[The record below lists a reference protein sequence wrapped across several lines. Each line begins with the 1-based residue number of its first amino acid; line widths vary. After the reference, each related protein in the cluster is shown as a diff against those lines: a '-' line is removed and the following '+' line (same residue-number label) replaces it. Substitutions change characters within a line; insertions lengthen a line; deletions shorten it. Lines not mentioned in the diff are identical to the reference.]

1 MSRPSRV
8 IIPVLDLEQNDKPL
22 IKQVVKGCKEL
33 SVQKISSDSSSDN
46 SCSFSFQP
54 PSQNTV
60 IDRRIEMEV
69 SVELAII
76 NATAADLFNNEGN
89 AAVGVT
95 DTVKNISFERV
106 QDRKSAKVL
115 AAAVGAGA
123 AAPAVPSPTTE
134 ENNSGVSQSLSN
146 NLAPRQ
152 FPIASII
159 DTIDLTINGT
169 HFTASVNQ
177 YIHALMTY
185 TTPEYRDKVFGNN
198 SYHHPDK
205 SDYTTSIGKVDN
217 PLNKTGEGG
226 RHGET
231 PRGACFYEE
240 LEFYTDNGGHAKSG
254 IRLKLREPSPLM
266 MEFGHGMTN
275 INDLSVTINWKSDK
289 KRAFSLIETTNAL
302 FRIAPRASAAN
313 ELTNVKISGKIAPA
327 TDPQLVVR
335 YYTPQDDIKIPNE
348 IVLPYKQPKV
358 VIQSA
363 VQIGQNST
371 HIFNSNNIRLN
382 QIPEAVYIYAKQS
395 RATESILT
403 ADTYASIEQLNVSWK
418 NKTGVLSGF
427 RESELIQTAQANGC
441 DIQRSEVLQGG
452 YVLKLVFGKDLPLD
466 DNESGGTRGD
476 YNWQCDVTV
485 RNHQALRNFELFQV
499 FVYNGHAIISP
510 NECRV
515 MTGILDLKDNVE
527 AEDMGEDYHS
537 NNTTGGSYVAGSIVG
552 GSGEAGGSLLGGK
565 AQHIASGVMK
575 AVSMA
580 KDLKPCVDG
589 AMNAYSKYKTRA

>member
-69 SVELAII
+69 SVEIAFS
-76 NATAADLFNNEGN
+76 NATADTIFDNEGT
-89 AAVGVT
+89 VVIGQT
-95 DTVKNISFERV
+95 DTRKNINFERV
-106 QDRKSAKVL
+106 QDLKSSKVL
-115 AAAVGAGA
+115 AAAVVVPAGGATV
-123 AAPAVPSPTTE
+123 PAVASATTK
-134 ENNSGVSQSLSN
+134 ENNGGLKQVLSN

-152 FPIASII
+152 FPISSII

-198 SYHHPDK
+198 GYHHPDK
-205 SDYTTSIGKVDN
+205 ADYDKTIGLIEN

-240 LEFYTDNGGHAKSG
+240 LEFYADNNAVAKSG
-254 IRLKLREPSPLM
+254 IRLKLREPLLLSPLM

-275 INDLSVTINWKSDK
+275 INDLSITINWKSDK
-289 KRAFSLIETTNAL
+289 KRAFSMIETSNVFMQLETRNPAD
-302 FRIAPRASAAN
+302 R
-313 ELTNVKISGKIAPA
+313 ELTNVKLNGKIAPNV
-327 TDPQLVVR
+327 DPQLVVR

-363 VQIGQNST
+363 VSIANNGT
-371 HIFNSNNIRLN
+371 HVFNSNNIRLN
-382 QIPEAVYIYAKQS
+382 QIPEAVYIYAKRS
-395 RATESILT
+395 RATETMLT
-403 ADTYASIEQLNVSWK
+403 SETYASIEQLNVSWK

-427 RESELIQTAQANGC
+427 RESELLQTAQGNGC
-441 DIQRSEVLQGG
+441 DIQRSEILQGG

-485 RNHQALRNFELFQV
+485 RNHQATRDFELFQV
-499 FVYNGHAIISP
+499 FVYNGHAIVSP

-527 AEDMGEDYHS
+527 ADS
-537 NNTTGGSYVAGSIVG
+537 
-552 GSGEAGGSLLGGK
+552 
-565 AQHIASGVMK
+565 
-575 AVSMA
+575 
-580 KDLKPCVDG
+580 
-589 AMNAYSKYKTRA
+589 